1 VSSLGVDEV
10 MVNWNEPL
18 RLPLKFPLKTNEPV
32 SVAAEVKHPVE
43 VVIVRFVPVIMVPLC
58 VKDVVN
64 AKAGVPSV
72 LVKFAVQFPVSVSE
86 AFELPPPHAL
96 KTRKINKK
104 NMKPNCF
111 INHS

>member
-1 VSSLGVDEV
+1 VSSLGVAEV
-10 MVNWNEPL
+10 IVNWKLPVT
-18 RLPLKFPLKTNEPV
+18 LPLKFPLKTNDPV

-72 LVKFAVQFPVSVSE
+72 LVKFAVQLPVSVSE
-86 AFELPPPHAL
+86 AFELPPPHAVTI
-96 KTRKINKK
+96 KPITRKNKI
-104 NMKPNCF
+104 PTCF
-111 INHS
+111 INDS